1 MLRALGRAWAHSHIS
16 LAPVRPAWER
26 AHLAP
31 ASASGFQL
39 MQCVFG
45 SACGW
50 GWAAAAPAAASSLQ
64 EVLTLKKLFF
74 NKGSSAM
81 PLNTN

>member
-1 MLRALGRAWAHSHIS
+1 VS
-16 LAPVRPAWER
+16 
-26 AHLAP
+26 
-31 ASASGFQL
+31 
-39 MQCVFG
+39 G

-64 EVLTLKKLFF
+64 EVLTFKETKVF

-81 PLNTN
+81 PQSTTKKLGGAACRAYGI